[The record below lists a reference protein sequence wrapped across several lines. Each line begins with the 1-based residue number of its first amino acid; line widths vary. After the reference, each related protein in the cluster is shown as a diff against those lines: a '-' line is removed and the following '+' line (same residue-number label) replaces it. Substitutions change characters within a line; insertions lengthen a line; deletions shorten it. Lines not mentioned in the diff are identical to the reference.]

1 LRPQQSHLCAD
12 LRQLFSGII
21 PRGALAFDIGANVG
35 TYASALYSLGVCVI
49 AVDANAD
56 CLRHLEL
63 MRPGHGIQ
71 IVHAAVGNA
80 NGLATFNM
88 SDQSDGLSAISTEWL
103 EALNKHYGR
112 SQKVWN
118 RTATVPMI
126 TIDSLVAHFGPPFY
140 VKIDIEGYDSFA
152 LDGMS
157 SQPPLLSFEFHRVCL
172 QNALDCL
179 DKRVISPSS
188 RFNIHTAGPKF
199 LLPSWVGKDELK
211 KTLATF
217 ENLETYGDIYV
228 AAPRQGTGSA
238 DNSLLTVTAA

>member
-1 LRPQQSHLCAD
+1 
-12 LRQLFSGII
+12 
-21 PRGALAFDIGANVG
+21 
-35 TYASALYSLGVCVI
+35 
-49 AVDANAD
+49 
-56 CLRHLEL
+56 
-63 MRPGHGIQ
+63 
-71 IVHAAVGNA
+71 
-80 NGLATFNM
+80 
-88 SDQSDGLSAISTEWL
+88 
-103 EALNKHYGR
+103 
-112 SQKVWN
+112 
-118 RTATVPMI
+118 
-126 TIDSLVAHFGPPFY
+126 
-140 VKIDIEGYDSFA
+140 
-152 LDGMS
+152 MS